1 MNHLIFSCHL
11 STPETKHQSLLIT
24 TEWSALSLNSKQ
36 SSKNKNWSKVCVD
49 IRYFLI
55 VVYNFF
61 QENVFNLSPVDLQG
75 REVGQC
81 LYLQH

>member
-1 MNHLIFSCHL
+1 MNRLIFSCHL

-36 SSKNKNWSKVCVD
+36 SSKKNW
-49 IRYFLI
+49 YFLI